1 MAVCLHRTR
10 SLLALLVVMWLAMA
24 GAKPTLLRDRPRETF
39 GKAVDQYQ
47 ETKESVTVRG
57 IERGQYEDTVV
68 EGGQYEGAEDTVG
81 GMEGVQYEG
90 AEDSNGERGDE
101 MPLASLSLYKN
112 GVTELSIEGGT
123 EDVVFLSSL
132 DESELA
138 SSPGP
143 FNIVRV
149 VDFFARKVQDEMVK
163 SFYDNTACSRDC
175 GKEGVIDFMLCLGCI
190 ALSHNMDTI
199 SVISPDR

>member
-24 GAKPTLLRDRPRETF
+24 GAKPTLLRDLPREM
-39 GKAVDQYQ
+39 VDQYQ

-57 IERGQYEDTVV
+57 IE
-68 EGGQYEGAEDTVG
+68 GGQYEGAEDTVG
-81 GMEGVQYEG
+81 GEGVQYEG